1 MATRTQFPYRDATS
15 SPTDWFAITPDDD
28 NDLAQGVRAIWVGNT
43 GDLALMGS
51 DDNVEVFENVPS
63 GYLFIASPKRV
74 MEATTA
80 TGLIGQP

>member
-1 MATRTQFPYRDATS
+1 MAQPTQFPYRDATS
-15 SPTDWFAITPDDD
+15 SPTDWFAITPSD
-28 NDLAQGVRAIWVGNT
+28 NDDMVPAVRAIWVGNS
-43 GDLALMGS
+43 GDLSLMGS